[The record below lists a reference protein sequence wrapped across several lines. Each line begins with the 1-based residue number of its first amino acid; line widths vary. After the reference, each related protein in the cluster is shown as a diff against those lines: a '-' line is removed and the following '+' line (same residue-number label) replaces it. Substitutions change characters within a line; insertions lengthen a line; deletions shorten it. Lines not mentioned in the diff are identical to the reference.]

1 MDYDHHIFCC
11 VNERAGNE
19 RVSCKK
25 KDSHLFRN
33 YIKQKVKDKN
43 IQNVRVNQSGC
54 LDKCEAGPV
63 IVIYPQGIWYKC
75 ESFKNA
81 DDIVDSLITG
91 EIAQHLL
98 IKN

>member
-1 MDYDHHIFCC
+1 MNYNYHIFCC

-19 RVSCKK
+19 RTSCKK

-33 YIKQKVKDKN
+33 YIKQKVNDRN
-43 IQNVRVNQSGC
+43 IKNVRVNQSGC
-54 LDKCEAGPV
+54 LDECEACTV

-75 ESFKNA
+75 ENFKDA

-91 EIAQHLL
+91 EIVQHLQ

>member
-1 MDYDHHIFCC
+1 MNYDYHIFCC

-19 RVSCKK
+19 RISCKK

-33 YIKQKVKDKN
+33 YIKQKVKDKS

-75 ESFKNA
+75 ENFKNA